1 MKTELF
7 HLHALSALH
16 VGTGQAIGTVDLP
29 IARAKATHLPL
40 VPGSALKGVL
50 RDEFAGHPDQA
61 LLFGPERISDADS
74 AHAGAVAFG
83 DAHLLLLP
91 VRSLA
96 GVMAWATCPFV
107 LARYAAD
114 ARRAGKPGLPQV
126 PADILPGKVALAT
139 HSELLLTSG
148 KVVFDDLDLDARQ
161 GVADAWAA
169 HFAQALFADDAD
181 SAKLFPG
188 HFALLSDADF
198 GFLADTGT
206 EIRARIR
213 IDDETGTVASGALWW
228 EENLPAESVLWGVLG
243 IGPGRVPKGP
253 PCSAEQAAGKLRAG
267 IGHGALLQI
276 GGKATVGRGLVRLL
290 AAGDAR

>member
-16 VGTGQAIGTVDLP
+16 VGVGQAVGTVDLP

-50 RDEFAGHPDQA
+50 RDEFIGNPDQT
-61 LLFGPERISDADS
+61 LLFGPERISDAES

-107 LARYAAD
+107 LTRYAAD
-114 ARRAGKPGLPQV
+114 ARRAGVQNLPEV
-126 PADILPGKVALAT
+126 PKIAAGKVGLAAT
-139 HSELLLTSG
+139 TDLILTG
-148 KVVFDDLDLDARQ
+148 NKVVFDDLDLDAEA
-161 GVADAWAA
+161 GKADAWAA
-169 HFAQALFADDAD
+169 HFAQCLFAGDED
-181 SAKLFPG
+181 SANTFAPN
-188 HFALLSDADF
+188 FALLSDSDL

-213 IDDETGTVASGALWW
+213 VNDETGTVAKGALWY
-228 EENLPAESVLWGVLG
+228 EENLPAESVLWGILG
-243 IGPGRVPKGP
+243 IGPGRTRE
-253 PCSAEQAAGKLRAG
+253 PCDAQSTAQRLREG
-267 IGHGALLQI
+267 VGHGKLLQI
-276 GGKATVGRGLVRLL
+276 GGKATVGRGLVRFL
-290 AAGDAR
+290 ATGDAA

>member
-1 MKTELF
+1 MKTEIF

-16 VGTGQAIGTVDLP
+16 VGVGQAVGTVDLP
-29 IARAKATHLPL
+29 IARAKATNLPL

-50 RDEFAGHPDQA
+50 RDEFADNPDQG
-61 LLFGPERISDADS
+61 LLFGPERISDTES

-91 VRSLA
+91 VRSLG

-114 ARRAGKPGLPQV
+114 LRRAGNSSLPAVPKISPG
-126 PADILPGKVALAT
+126 AVALAAQNEIT
-139 HSELLLTSG
+139 LTG
-148 KVVFDDLDLDARQ
+148 DKVILEDLDLTAEA
-161 GVADAWAA
+161 GKADAWAT
-169 HFAQALFADDAD
+169 HFAKVLFADDDD
-181 SAKLFPG
+181 SAKAFVP

-198 GFLADTGT
+198 GFLADTAT

-213 IDDETGTVASGALWW
+213 IDDERGTVAKGALWW
-228 EENLPAESVLWGVLG
+228 EENLPAESVLWGILG
-243 IGPGRVPKGP
+243 VGPGRIRGAQ
-253 PCSAEQAAGKLRAG
+253 CDAEETTRKLRAG
-267 IGHGALLQI
+267 VGHGKLLQI

-290 AAGDAR
+290 TQGDAA